1 MEQTKF
7 ELKFI
12 NPLTD
17 DYDVYNIN
25 TSNRSRIGFDRLKP
39 FETQEDLINIIDN
52 LLISID
58 CTKLICN
65 MPQTKIGCYKY
76 DSDMSDLIYYCSKL
90 VNPIEYESYIK
101 RISEIHAHNV
111 AFESTIK
118 QKPVSKSKKNKTK
131 KSSEPWIVR
140 ETLDLFTGEKVYMY
154 MNTNTGE
161 EITSSDGDKLKELN
175 APKKKEKRIKS
186 NVVPMEHMTFS
197 FKIK

>member
-39 FETQEDLINIIDN
+39 FETQKDLINIIDN

-111 AFESTIK
+111 ALLLRYGNLHFAVPSPDVEAVLPGRMGTIG
-118 QKPVSKSKKNKTK
+118 
-131 KSSEPWIVR
+131 R
-140 ETLDLFTGEKVYMY
+140 
-154 MNTNTGE
+154 
-161 EITSSDGDKLKELN
+161 
-175 APKKKEKRIKS
+175 
-186 NVVPMEHMTFS
+186 
-197 FKIK
+197 